1 MTNAKT
7 QTQSEERS
15 SLHPRDP
22 DHPTHDEVI
31 QQPPIVD
38 PESPAV
44 SDATYRTTS
53 KAVWVGVL
61 SYGLVLVIGALIA
74 LAIVSLL

>member
-1 MTNAKT
+1 M
-7 QTQSEERS
+7 SESTTHQRPPERS

-22 DHPTHDEVI
+22 DHPTGEEVI

-61 SYGLVLVIGALIA
+61 SYGLVLVLGALIA
-74 LAIVSLL
+74 LGIVAIL